1 MNGEITGDS
10 DVPEDDL
17 VEDELAEDDLLKD
30 DSDDDE
36 VSDTE
41 IMASLNDDNVGD
53 LSVELNVEELVAN
66 LEAADDTVLEQKREI
81 RRKIE
86 EQRAQK
92 EKELD
97 STYNINLDDD
107 L

>member
-1 MNGEITGDS
+1 MNGENTDNIDNTDS
-10 DVPEDDL
+10 PEDDL
-17 VEDELAEDDLLKD
+17 VEDN
-30 DSDDDE
+30 SVGDE
-36 VSDTE
+36 ATDTE
-41 IMASLNDDNVGD
+41 ILDNLNDDNIGD
-53 LSVELNVEELVAN
+53 MSVELNVEELVAS
-66 LEAADDTVLEQKREI
+66 LESADDTVLEQKREI

-107 L
+107 V